1 MPVEAAIDPPS
12 TAGGPPRATIR
23 RMTKKPAAL
32 PFTGDP
38 DADALIARDPLALL
52 IGYELDQQVT
62 VQKAFSGPMALS
74 KRLGGL
80 DASAIAS
87 MDPSA
92 LEAAFREKP
101 AIHRFPG
108 TMAARVQ
115 DLCRHVASVHGR
127 DAGRIWGEA
136 RDGAELEKRLLAVP
150 GIGPMK
156 AKSLIAVLANRFG
169 VRPPG
174 WEAVMP
180 GYPTLG
186 DVDSPEALAAYQE
199 KKRAHKAAMK
209 AAG

>member
-1 MPVEAAIDPPS
+1 MLKGRSIASRYHPP
-12 TAGGPPRATIR
+12 
-23 RMTKKPAAL
+23 MTTQPASL

-38 DADALIARDPLALL
+38 EADALIARDPLALL

-62 VQKAFSGPMALS
+62 VQKAFSGPLVLS
-74 KRLGGL
+74 RRIGGL
-80 DASAIAS
+80 DAAAIAS

-92 LEAAFREKP
+92 LETAFREKP

-108 TMAARVQ
+108 TMAGRVQ
-115 DLCRHVASVHGR
+115 DLCRHVASVHGG
-127 DAGRIWGEA
+127 DAGRIWRDA
-136 RDGAELEKRLLAVP
+136 TDGADLERRLLAVP

-156 AKSLIAVLANRFG
+156 AKSIIAVLANRFG

-186 DVDSPEALAAYQE
+186 DVDSPDALADYQA
-199 KKRAHKAAMK
+199 KKRAHKAEMK

>member
-1 MPVEAAIDPPS
+1 MTGRWVARCTIAAMMK
-12 TAGGPPRATIR
+12 T
-23 RMTKKPAAL
+23 PASL
-32 PFTGDP
+32 PFTGDAE
-38 DADALIARDPLALL
+38 ADALIAHDPLALL

-62 VQKAFSGPMALS
+62 VQKAFSGPLVLS
-74 KRLGGL
+74 RRIGGL
-80 DASAIAS
+80 DAVAIAS
-87 MDPSA
+87 MDPGA
-92 LEAAFREKP
+92 LEAAFRDKP

-108 TMAARVQ
+108 TMAGRVQ
-115 DLCRHVASVHGR
+115 ELCRHVATAYGG

-136 RDGAELEKRLLAVP
+136 KDGGDLETRLLAVP

-180 GYPTLG
+180 SYPTLG

-199 KKRAHKAAMK
+199 KKRVHKAEMR

>member
-1 MPVEAAIDPPS
+1 VTGRWA
-12 TAGGPPRATIR
+12 PRVTIR
-23 RMTKKPAAL
+23 RMTKTPASL
-32 PFTGDP
+32 PFTGDAE
-38 DADALIARDPLALL
+38 ADALIARDPLALL

-62 VQKAFSGPMALS
+62 VQKAFSGPLVLS
-74 KRLGGL
+74 SRIGGL
-80 DASAIAS
+80 DAVAIAS
-87 MDPSA
+87 MDPA
-92 LEAAFREKP
+92 TLEAAFREKP

-115 DLCRHVASVHGR
+115 DLCRHVAAVYGG

-136 RDGAELEKRLLAVP
+136 RDGADLEKRLLAVP

-156 AKSLIAVLANRFG
+156 AKSLVAVLANRFG

-199 KKRAHKAAMK
+199 KKRAHKAA
-209 AAG
+209 G

>member
-1 MPVEAAIDPPS
+1 
-12 TAGGPPRATIR
+12 
-23 RMTKKPAAL
+23 MTTQPTSL

-38 DADALIARDPLALL
+38 DADALIAHDPLALL

-62 VQKAFSGPMALS
+62 VQKAFSGPLVLS
-74 KRLGGL
+74 RRLGGL
-80 DASAIAS
+80 DAEAIAS
-87 MDPSA
+87 MDPA
-92 LEAAFREKP
+92 TLEAAFREKP

-115 DLCRHVASVHGR
+115 DLCRHVAAAYGG
-127 DAGRIWGEA
+127 DAGRIWDEA
-136 RDGAELEKRLLAVP
+136 ADGADLERRLLAIP
-150 GIGPMK
+150 GIGAMK
-156 AKSLIAVLANRFG
+156 AKSLTAVLANRFA

-186 DVDSPEALAAYQE
+186 DVDSSEALAAYQE
-199 KKRAHKAAMK
+199 KKRAHKAEMK

>member
-1 MPVEAAIDPPS
+1 
-12 TAGGPPRATIR
+12 
-23 RMTKKPAAL
+23 MTKTPASL
-32 PFTGDP
+32 PFTGDAE
-38 DADALIARDPLALL
+38 ADALIARDPLALL

-62 VQKAFSGPMALS
+62 VQKAFSGPLVLS
-74 KRLGGL
+74 SRIGGL
-80 DASAIAS
+80 DAVAIAS
-87 MDPSA
+87 MDPA
-92 LEAAFREKP
+92 TLEAAFREKP

-115 DLCRHVASVHGR
+115 DLCRHVAAVYGG

-136 RDGAELEKRLLAVP
+136 RDGADLEKRLLAVP

-156 AKSLIAVLANRFG
+156 AKSLVAVLANRFG

-199 KKRAHKAAMK
+199 KKRAHKAEMK